1 MRVRNTLRHAEERLS
16 MRYTTFPAMLTPL
29 VAVFAATAIPVA
41 GIAQDA
47 STAASARTLHDAVE
61 IAVAQSSEAASLP
74 ALRAQVEALRRNGR
88 GPFAGPPV
96 VSTDLLTRSQGIIEE
111 EASVSAGIRW
121 PGEGKAI
128 RTYAG
133 RAADAA
139 QSGLEAARLRIA
151 GDVREAWWSLAAAR
165 AAVAVDRDQV
175 SIASTTA
182 AQVMRLVGAG
192 EQSRRD
198 LLLAQAET
206 SAATSR
212 LAQAEVELARAEA
225 AYSALAGTPP
235 DDLPPETPAA
245 ITNPGNSPALRA
257 ALDRAALADARATS
271 LSYDA
276 RIRVEGT
283 VGVRRE
289 RGGVGDP
296 TVPTE
301 PFRNAL
307 LVGIK
312 VPLGRNQAAVAD
324 AALARS
330 DALGAGAEANRLR
343 IRVVAEQR
351 AAQSRLDAA
360 ARSLQQAQARR
371 DALADV
377 LLLTERGRTEG
388 EIGFIEALR
397 ARQALSEAERD
408 LAAAK
413 VARFAAIS
421 SFNQAMGVLP

>member
-1 MRVRNTLRHAEERLS
+1 MSAPSMAVAQEATAPSVVVRTLR
-16 MRYTTFPAMLTPL
+16 
-29 VAVFAATAIPVA
+29 
-41 GIAQDA
+41 
-47 STAASARTLHDAVE
+47 DAVDV
-61 IAVAQSSEAASLP
+61 AVAQSSETASFP
-74 ALRAQVEALRRNGR
+74 ALRAQAEAVRRSGR
-88 GPFAGPPV
+88 GPFVGPPV
-96 VSTDLLTRSQGIIEE
+96 ISADLLTRSQGIIEE
-111 EASVSAGIRW
+111 EASVSAGLRW

-128 RTYAG
+128 RSYAG
-133 RAADAA
+133 RVGDAA
-139 QSGLEAARLRIA
+139 QSGLDAARLRIA
-151 GDVREAWWSLAAAR
+151 GEVRDAWWSLAAAR
-165 AAVAVDRDQV
+165 AAVAVDREQV
-175 SIASTTA
+175 GIASTN
-182 AQVMRLVGAG
+182 AQQVARLVSAG

-198 LLLAQAET
+198 LLLARAET
-206 SAATSR
+206 STAESR
-212 LAQAEVELARAEA
+212 LAQAEAELARAEA
-225 AYSALAGTPP
+225 AYAALAGPPP
-235 DDLPPETPAA
+235 DNLPPEIQAVNTDPA
-245 ITNPGNSPALRA
+245 NSPALRA
-257 ALDRAALADARATS
+257 ALDRAALADARARS
-271 LSYDA
+271 LSYGA

-324 AALARS
+324 AAAAQS

-343 IRVVAEQR
+343 IRLIAEQR

-360 ARSLQQAQARR
+360 GRALEQAQARR
-371 DALADV
+371 DALAEA
-377 LLLTERGRTEG
+377 LSLTERGRTEG

-408 LAAAK
+408 LSAAK